1 MPPAEEESTERG
13 AAIPMRRYAAFWGIG
28 VLIVGGAYLAWS
40 LIAALTTVLSLVVVA
55 AFFAIVL
62 TPAVD
67 ALERRLGRGERRRR
81 GIATLAVFILG
92 VIVFGALGYAFV
104 RLVYDASTSFSKD
117 LPHTIRDAEN
127 GRGEIGKWLKDIG
140 GQKWAHDNLP
150 KIRDSLGDVNG
161 PLLTAGKTVATG
173 VVALLTILILVFL
186 MLVEGP
192 NISAFLPAVT
202 RATSRPGPARR
213 ERCRACRHRLH
224 GRKPLDLAH
233 RGLCH
238 LHLAARLVHP
248 VRLVLALWV
257 AFADMLPLVGATLGA
272 IPPVFVAFLDS
283 PTAGIATL
291 IFFVVYQQFE
301 NHVLQTTIMAKTV
314 KLNPLGVLLA
324 VLIGVEL
331 AGFGRR
337 AAGDPRGRGDP
348 GGGARR
354 LGSTPGPGEG
364 GSEHRRLGRARF
376 LTRAMPAKRTRSGRT
391 ARIRGYIAARSAH
404 SQEGQHATGGTS

>member
-1 MPPAEEESTERG
+1 MPPAEEESTERS
-13 AAIPMRRYAAFWGIG
+13 APIPMRRYAAFWSIG
-28 VLIVGGAYLAWS
+28 VLIVGGTYLAWS

-67 ALERRLGRGERRRR
+67 ALEQRLGRGERRRR

-92 VIVFGALGYAFV
+92 VIVFGALGYAFA
-104 RLVYDASTSFSKD
+104 RPVYDASTSFSKD

-140 GQKWAHDNLP
+140 AQKWAHDNLP

-192 NISAFLPAVT
+192 NISAFLLGLLPEQRADRVRRVGSDAARAVT
-202 RATSRPGPARR
+202 GYMAGNLLISLIAGCAIYIWLRAWFIPFA
-213 ERCRACRHRLH
+213 
-224 GRKPLDLAH
+224 
-233 RGLCH
+233 
-238 LHLAARLVHP
+238 
-248 VRLVLALWV
+248 LVLALWV

-331 AGFGRR
+331 AGLVGALLAIP
-337 AAGDPRGRGDP
+337 AAGAIQVVARDVWDQRRGRVKEVLSI
-348 GGGARR
+348 GA
-354 LGSTPGPGEG
+354 
-364 GSEHRRLGRARF
+364 SEE
-376 LTRAMPAKRTRSGRT
+376 PVS
-391 ARIRGYIAARSAH
+391 
-404 SQEGQHATGGTS
+404 